1 MTLLPM
7 SRRIK
12 RDPRENE
19 VAAAA
24 SRLTKPTKKKRCIKD
39 IEIKIR
45 SKSDGASLLPLQKT
59 KIGARL
65 FCPRSAELEDKKKV
79 SEQRLSQ
86 Q

>member
-1 MTLLPM
+1 MMLLPM
-7 SRRIK
+7 SRRIE

-24 SRLTKPTKKKRCIKD
+24 SRLTKPTKKKKRSVYEP
-39 IEIKIR
+39 EIG
-45 SKSDGASLLPLQKT
+45 D
-59 KIGARL
+59 RL
-65 FCPRSAELEDKKKV
+65 FCPRAAELEDKKKV

>member
-7 SRRIK
+7 SPRIE

-24 SRLTKPTKKKRCIKD
+24 SRLTKPTKKKGSVY
-39 IEIKIR
+39 E
-45 SKSDGASLLPLQKT
+45 LE
-59 KIGARL
+59 IGARL
-65 FCPRSAELEDKKKV
+65 FCPRAAELEDKKKV
-79 SEQRLSQ
+79 SEQQLSQ

>member
-7 SRRIK
+7 SQRIE
-12 RDPRENE
+12 RNSRENE

-24 SRLTKPTKKKRCIKD
+24 SRLTKPTKKKRSVYEP
-39 IEIKIR
+39 EIG
-45 SKSDGASLLPLQKT
+45 D
-59 KIGARL
+59 RL
-65 FCPRSAELEDKKKV
+65 FCPCAAELEDKKKV

>member
-7 SRRIK
+7 SPRIE

-24 SRLTKPTKKKRCIKD
+24 SRLTKPTKKKG
-39 IEIKIR
+39 
-45 SKSDGASLLPLQKT
+45 SKSDGASLLLLRKT
-59 KIGARL
+59 KISIGARL
-65 FCPRSAELEDKKKV
+65 FCPRAAELEDKKKV
-79 SEQRLSQ
+79 SEQQLSQ

>member
-39 IEIKIR
+39 IEI
-45 SKSDGASLLPLQKT
+45 S
-59 KIGARL
+59 ARL